1 MSKYDTICAVSTASG
16 TGAIAV
22 IRLSGTDSHQ
32 IAHYIFRKNGNTL
45 NPNEIE
51 PNKVYYGEIF
61 DPVPDDKPMIDDAL
75 VVFFK
80 APHSYT
86 GEDSV
91 EISCHGS
98 QFVQQKILELLVVR
112 GCRLAEPGEFSKR
125 AFINGKLDLAQA
137 EAVADLIASQN
148 EAEHRIAVNQ
158 LKGGFSNELSDL
170 RSKLVDLTSLLE
182 LELDFSEEDVEFA
195 DRTKLYELLNTA
207 LKHIGKLTDSF
218 RIGNAIKKGIPVAIV
233 GETNTGKS
241 TLLNAIL
248 GEDRAIVS
256 DIEGTTRDTIEET
269 FIIDGI
275 MYRFIDTAGIRETSE
290 TIEKIGIE
298 RTFKKISEAD
308 IVIGLLDGTKSVK
321 DIIKAWKDIVNRV
334 NVLKQELII
343 MINKSDK
350 MDAATMFTLND
361 DYIDYMKPTY
371 EKNIEKHGGYMTDEY
386 CYSITG
392 MDLYNIHGLLTFS
405 YMSAKNPE
413 DIENL
418 KSSIR
423 HRYTDMPQID
433 GNTILV
439 SNIRHFEALTQAKES
454 LEQVKNGMDN
464 KLSADLL
471 AEDLRQALY
480 FIGSITGEVTNG
492 EVLNNIFGRF
502 CIGK

>member
-1 MSKYDTICAVSTASG
+1 MSKYDTICAISTAPG

-22 IRLSGTDSHQ
+22 IRISGKDSFST
-32 IAHYIFRKNGNTL
+32 ALLVFRKNGKQLDIND
-45 NPNEIE
+45 IE
-51 PNKVYYGEIF
+51 PHKAYYGQIIDTIPE
-61 DPVPDDKPMIDDAL
+61 DKPMIDE
-75 VVFFK
+75 VVVTFFK

-98 QFVQQKILELLVVR
+98 EFVQQKILELLCIR
-112 GCRLAEPGEFSKR
+112 GCRLAKPGEFSKR

-137 EAVADLIASQN
+137 EAIADLISAQN

-158 LKGGFSNELSDL
+158 LKGGFSNELRDL
-170 RSKLVDLTSLLE
+170 RSQLVDLTSLLE

-195 DRTKLYELLNTA
+195 DRTKLYELLNAA
-207 LKHIGKLTDSF
+207 LKHIVKLTESF
-218 RIGNAIKKGIPVAIV
+218 KMGNAIKNGIPVAIV

-248 GEDRAIVS
+248 GEERAIVS

-269 FIIDGI
+269 FTIEG
-275 MYRFIDTAGIRETSE
+275 MLYRFIDTAGIRETSE

-334 NVLKQELII
+334 NVLKQKLII
-343 MINKSDK
+343 VVNKQDI
-350 MDAATMFTLND
+350 MDAAKMFTLND
-361 DYIDYMKPTY
+361 DYLDHMKSTY

-386 CYSITG
+386 CYSVTG
-392 MDLYNIHGLLTFS
+392 MDLYNIHGLITFE

-413 DIENL
+413 DIESL
-418 KSSIR
+418 KNSIR
-423 HRYTDMPQID
+423 HRYTKLPKVD
-433 GNTILV
+433 GSTTLV
-439 SNIRHFEALTQAKES
+439 SNIRHFEALTHAKES
-454 LEQVKNGMDN
+454 LGQVKNGMDN

-480 FIGSITGEVTNG
+480 HIGSITGEVTNG